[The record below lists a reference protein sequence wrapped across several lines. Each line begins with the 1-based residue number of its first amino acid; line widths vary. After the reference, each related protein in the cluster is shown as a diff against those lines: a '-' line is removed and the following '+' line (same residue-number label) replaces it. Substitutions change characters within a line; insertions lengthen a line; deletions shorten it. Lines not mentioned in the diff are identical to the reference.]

1 VSVNVFV
8 PLFSLRNLVLDVAF
22 EDFMSLKA
30 LDGSF
35 EISEWNFVSQADL
48 IDASSWRVRFWKIIL
63 AERRFWRAWI
73 VAGMSKCGVV
83 ANVCLALSRILRA
96 CDTRGL
102 WWGFGVEV
110 LFKCIV
116 LFDLAALDFKIA
128 SESLSRVGKDSGVGW
143 GCNRR
148 RLMRQLLTLD
158 WYS

>member
-1 VSVNVFV
+1 MSLYVFV
-8 PLFSLRNLVLDVAF
+8 PTLSLSSLVLDVAF

-35 EISEWNFVSQADL
+35 ERSEWNFVSRADL

-116 LFDLAALDFKIA
+116 LFDLAALNFRLQVSHLAGLGKIWVLGGDVIDA
-128 SESLSRVGKDSGVGW
+128 G
-143 GCNRR
+143 
-148 RLMRQLLTLD
+148 
-158 WYS
+158 